1 MGSSISCGDPIP
13 FPSNEELAR
22 LFDLRFRGA
31 AKAGWG
37 VRRRI
42 QLQYYDPEEYY
53 GALVER
59 IVKEDTRW
67 LDVGGG
73 ATLFPSNRPLARHL
87 SERCR
92 HIVAV
97 DPSPNVLKNPYVH
110 ERAQCLIEDYQAD
123 RAFDLA
129 TMRMVA
135 EHVERPSQ
143 VIAALHRLLRPGGQV
158 ILYTVNRWSPVTVV
172 SRLLPFKLHHP
183 VKRLVWGSL
192 ERNTFPTFYRMNT
205 RRCLRD
211 LFEQGGFRERL
222 FCHLDDCRTFA
233 RFKGLNAAEM
243 LAWRLLKRVG
253 LSYPENCLL
262 GVYERL

>member
-1 MGSSISCGDPIP
+1 MGSSISSGDPIL
-13 FPSNEELAR
+13 FPSREELAR

-31 AKAGWG
+31 AKVGWG
-37 VRRRI
+37 LRRRI
-42 QLQYYDPEEYY
+42 QHQYYDPEEHY

-73 ATLFPSNRPLARHL
+73 SILFPSNRPLAKHL

-97 DPSPNVLKNPYVH
+97 DPSPNVLENPYVH
-110 ERAQCLIEDYQAD
+110 ERVQCPIEDYRAD
-123 RAFDLA
+123 HAFDLA

-143 VIAALHRLLRPGGQV
+143 VIAALHRLLKPGGQV

-172 SRLLPFKLHHP
+172 SRLLPFGLHYP
-183 VKRLVWGSL
+183 VKRLVWGSQ
-192 ERNTFPTFYRMNT
+192 ERNTFPTFYRMNS

-211 LFEQGGFRERL
+211 LFEQGGFQERL
-222 FCHLDDCRTFA
+222 FCYLDDCRTFS
-233 RFKGLNAAEM
+233 RINRLNAVEM
-243 LAWRLLKRVG
+243 LAWRLLNRVG
-253 LSYPENCLL
+253 LRYPENCLL